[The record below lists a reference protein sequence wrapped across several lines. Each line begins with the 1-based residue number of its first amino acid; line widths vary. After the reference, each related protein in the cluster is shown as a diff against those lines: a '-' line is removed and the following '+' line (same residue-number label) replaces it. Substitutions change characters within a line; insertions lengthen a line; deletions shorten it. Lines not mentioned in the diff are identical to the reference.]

1 MLGQILGVLM
11 GFLPYLIVLGAV
23 YYYMNRENETLTKG
37 VKMFLALLVTV
48 IVGFVLFK
56 VMVTSGILTSTT
68 MRSDSK
74 ITITVF
80 IIIGLITAAIGYSFY
95 RMINPPENGRS
106 DIDIVKGLLTG
117 ETMEDIILEER
128 AKDMLKKI
136 GMLVGIVI
144 ITVIIALRGV

>member
-1 MLGQILGVLM
+1 MLGVLM

-68 MRSDSK
+68 MRSGSK

-95 RMINPPENGRS
+95 RMINPPEDGRS